1 MGQPGGRGVFSAV
14 AGGKELAPASGR
26 ADGRLKRGMQRR
38 RWRLIA
44 ALGWMAAF
52 GFSPVQAASTA
63 LSVEETLAALGE
75 GPMLGKT
82 SASVTIV
89 EFSDFQCSFCRKF
102 WAETLPKLKE
112 TYIEKGQ
119 ARFLYRHFAIL
130 GKLSVQA
137 AQASEWAA
145 EQEKFWPYHD
155 RLFSKQG
162 ALAFTQAKLKGYA
175 RELKLAAQSFNQ
187 CLNAG
192 KVAKKVEGETAVAA
206 YLGLRGTP
214 AFFVNGRLLVGAQ
227 PFEAFQ
233 AVIGEELKRR
243 APGKGSK
250 RKKRGFAPGFG

>member
-1 MGQPGGRGVFSAV
+1 MGQPGGRGVFSGA
-14 AGGKELAPASGR
+14 AGGKELAPASAR
-26 ADGRLKRGMQRR
+26 ADGREKRDMNRR

-44 ALGWMAAF
+44 ALGWMVAC
-52 GFSPVQAASTA
+52 GFSPVQAASTT
-63 LSVEETLAALGE
+63 LSVEEALGALGE
-75 GPMLGKT
+75 EPMLGKNN
-82 SASVTIV
+82 APVTIV

-112 TYIEKGQ
+112 TYIQKGQ

-137 AQASEWAA
+137 ALASECAA

-155 RLFSKQG
+155 RLFSNQG

-175 RELKLAAQSFNQ
+175 RELKLAGKSFNQ
-187 CLNAG
+187 CLDAG
-192 KVAKKVEGETAVAA
+192 KFAKKVEDETAVAA
-206 YLGLRGTP
+206 FLGARGTP

-233 AVIGEELKRR
+233 AVIGEELKRS
-243 APGKGSK
+243 APDKGSK
-250 RKKRGFAPGFG
+250 RR